1 MTGEQDIKFN
11 INNLYI
17 YNNEAISS
25 IALGYFMSKVKVIS
39 INKFM
44 LVLPFVLH
52 EQTLNQLN
60 NNSINRSLEE
70 LIIKKPL
77 LLSNYNSRFKDF
89 LILTINSVT
98 ILNELDVITLD
109 REFIYYNEKSS
120 FNKNNMRDIGNRIKK
135 IMKGIDN
142 LIDIIKSQDSNS
154 LYLILKI
161 EL

>member
-1 MTGEQDIKFN
+1 MTGKQDIKFN

-52 EQTLNQLN
+52 EQTLKQLN

-77 LLSNYNSRFKDF
+77 LLSNFNSRFKDF
-89 LILTINSVT
+89 LILSTNSVT
-98 ILNELDVITLD
+98 ILNELEVITLD
-109 REFIYYNEKSS
+109 REFIYYNEQSC
-120 FNKNNMRDIGNRIKK
+120 FNKNNMRDIGKRIDK
-135 IMKGIDN
+135 IMKGIDS
-142 LIDIIKSQDSNS
+142 LIDIITGQDTNS
-154 LYLILKI
+154 LYLILKV

>member
-1 MTGEQDIKFN
+1 MTGKQGIRFD

-25 IALGYFMSKVKVIS
+25 IALGYFMSKVGVIS

-52 EQTLNQLN
+52 EQTLKQLN

-77 LLSNYNSRFKDF
+77 LLSNFNSRFKDF
-89 LILTINSVT
+89 LILSTNSVT
-98 ILNELDVITLD
+98 ILNELEVIKLD
-109 REFIYYNEKSS
+109 RKFIYYNEQSS
-120 FNKNNMRDIGNRIKK
+120 FNKNNMRDIGKRIDK

-142 LIDIIKSQDSNS
+142 LINIITAQDSNS

>member
-1 MTGEQDIKFN
+1 MTGKQDTKFN
-11 INNLYI
+11 TNNLYI

-44 LVLPFVLH
+44 LILPFVLH
-52 EQTLNQLN
+52 EQTLKQLN
-60 NNSINRSLEE
+60 NNSINRSIEE

-77 LLSNYNSRFKDF
+77 LLSNFNSRFKDF
-89 LILTINSVT
+89 LILSTNSIT
-98 ILNELDVITLD
+98 ILNEFKIITLD
-109 REFIYYNEKSS
+109 REYVYYNEHSN
-120 FNKNNMRDIGNRIKK
+120 FNKSNMRDIGKRIEK

-142 LIDIIKSQDSNS
+142 LIDIISNQDSNS

>member
-1 MTGEQDIKFN
+1 MTGKQDIKFN
-11 INNLYI
+11 VNNLYI

-52 EQTLNQLN
+52 EQTLKQLN

-77 LLSNYNSRFKDF
+77 LLSNFNSRFKDF
-89 LILTINSVT
+89 LILSTNSVT
-98 ILNELDVITLD
+98 ILNELEVITLD
-109 REFIYYNEKSS
+109 REFIYYNEQSS
-120 FNKNNMRDIGNRIKK
+120 FNKNNMHDIGKRIEK
-135 IMKGIDN
+135 IMKGIDK
-142 LIDIIKSQDSNS
+142 LIDIITSQNSNS

>member
-89 LILTINSVT
+89 LILTTNSVT